1 MLYKNMLL
9 EDCPSCCPFCGVSSS
24 IPILHTEYVLN
35 LKNVR
40 QQFIQF
46 GKKKIQ
52 YIYIYL

>member
-1 MLYKNMLL
+1 MLL